1 MCFLDVSS
9 ISKAI
14 VDLLT
19 VSIGSVDTT
28 CSSSSVL
35 STDIGSE
42 LEVAFIVTVGFWGDK
57 NH

>member
-1 MCFLDVSS
+1 MCFLAVSS
-9 ISKAI
+9 SSEAI

-35 STDIGSE
+35 STEIRSE
-42 LEVAFIVTVGFWGDK
+42 LEVLVKSTVNTLGVIK
-57 NH
+57 H